1 MKMQAELARISAQ
14 RAQSALCSGK
24 DTRLSKNT
32 KNKHNLKCYCVIC
45 IKTWTRYG
53 KKNIIK
59 LYANVTVLV
68 LSSYMQARIM
78 KIMEGA
84 AERGYWNDG
93 RSEQ

>member
-1 MKMQAELARISAQ
+1 MR
-14 RAQSALCSGK
+14 
-24 DTRLSKNT
+24 
-32 KNKHNLKCYCVIC
+32 NLKSNCVIR

-68 LSSYMQARIM
+68 LNSYMQARIM

>member
-1 MKMQAELARISAQ
+1 MLRKVTV
-14 RAQSALCSGK
+14 QSHGHFFYGK
-24 DTRLSKNT
+24 DTRLSNNT
-32 KNKHNLKCYCVIC
+32 KNKRNLKRNCIIR

-59 LYANVTVLV
+59 LYANVTALV
-68 LSSYMQARIM
+68 LNSYMQARIM

-84 AERGYWNDG
+84 AEWGYWNDD